1 MARKKKKNEFD
12 KFEAELESTKL
23 EVYGNLVKK
32 QSSGERLS
40 REETALLKKLDGELY
55 GGDQIKTLTAAAK
68 YLGVAAKTISIHVTK
83 GNINRNPDGSFER
96 DELDRWAIET
106 GKRKNAGEMKT
117 LTAEKDLWEI
127 RFRKARALKEQT
139 LADQLR
145 GRLISLKDLE
155 KAWGS
160 RVAELT
166 SGLETLVARLPPQL
180 VGKTRIQ
187 IQKILKEEIYQLRAS
202 YAKTGK
208 YTPKVKYANSKTA
221 KK

>member
-139 LADQLR
+139 TGRTLLVVTHRLVDLYWMDHIVMLDR
-145 GRLISLKDLE
+145 GRIAAQGTHDELLK
-155 KAWGS
+155 S
-160 RVAELT
+160 N
-166 SGLETLVARLPPQL
+166 ARYAALQM
-180 VGKTRIQ
+180 
-187 IQKILKEEIYQLRAS
+187 KI
-202 YAKTGK
+202 G
-208 YTPKVKYANSKTA
+208 
-221 KK
+221 